1 MKSVASCCALVLQ
14 YVYKNW
20 QLTDLVQFRGWVPL
34 AKSTR
39 RSRSRTTVRYS
50 DSHKQGAYFSHS
62 SHLDRSLLVFCVV
75 QVQELAL
82 LVAKLEYRN
91 TVRRSPEA
99 TKCEHTASVAA
110 GW

>member
-1 MKSVASCCALVLQ
+1 MDGYPSPSLQEGLVAELL
-14 YVYKNW
+14 YV
-20 QLTDLVQFRGWVPL
+20 
-34 AKSTR
+34 S
-39 RSRSRTTVRYS
+39 S

-62 SHLDRSLLVFCVV
+62 SPLDRSLLVLCVV